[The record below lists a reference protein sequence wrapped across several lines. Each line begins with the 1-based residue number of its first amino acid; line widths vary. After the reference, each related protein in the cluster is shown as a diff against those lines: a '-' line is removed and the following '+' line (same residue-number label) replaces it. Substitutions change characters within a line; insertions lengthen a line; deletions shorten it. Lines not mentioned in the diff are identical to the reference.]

1 MKRLQFTKKEICT
14 SPNLLTLIRFLCIP
28 VVIALVIVGGFEIN
42 GNPQWFVYIGL
53 GLMTF
58 AAITDIVDGWIAR
71 HFNQNSY
78 IGQLVD
84 PIADKAMHVGT
95 LLSLCVIGYVHWAFL
110 ILLAL
115 RELMMI
121 VVGSFIVNKV
131 NIKANMLGKVASF
144 TISIGVIT
152 SFFHN
157 YISTLWG
164 AYGIDWIII
173 TIGLVLNWA
182 AAVNYAIGSI
192 KQMKA
197 EKANEGGE
205 ESAPEATEPQS
216 DVASDESASD
226 VAAEEVDGE

>member
-14 SPNLLTLIRFLCIP
+14 IPNLLTLIRFLCIP
-28 VVIALVIVGGFEIN
+28 AVIALVIVGGFGIN
-42 GNPQWFVYIGL
+42 GNPQWLVYVGL
-53 GLMTF
+53 GLMVF
-58 AAITDIVDGWIAR
+58 AAATDIVDGWIAR
-71 HFNQNSY
+71 RFNQNSY

-95 LLSLCVIGYVHWAFL
+95 ILSLCIIGYVHWAFL
-110 ILLAL
+110 ALLAL

-144 TISIGVIT
+144 TISVGVIA

-157 YISTLWG
+157 HISTLWG
-164 AYGIDWIII
+164 DYGIDWIII

-182 AAVNYAIGSI
+182 AAINYAVESF
-192 KQMKA
+192 KQVKA
-197 EKANEGGE
+197 DKLAEANKNEDAPAE
-205 ESAPEATEPQS
+205 ET
-216 DVASDESASD
+216 V
-226 VAAEEVDGE
+226 AEEVSEVAVEDATDVE